1 MGQYGNQP
9 DFGTIV
15 VDGDKV
21 GSDLFPP
28 SAIYVGKAIA
38 AGAISIEILPAGND
52 DAITITGLQEGT
64 FLPIVAVQF
73 ISCTNIIK
81 ENVLFY
87 R

>member
-9 DFGTIV
+9 DFGTTV
-15 VDGDKV
+15 VNGDAI

-28 SAIYVGKAIA
+28 SAIYVGKASA

-52 DAITITGLQEGT
+52 TPVTITGLQEGS

-73 ISCTNIIK
+73 LSCTNIIK